1 VYVFQIVSDY
11 KKYGPLKYPIVLL
24 EQFKNPKTPKKW
36 WNTHKKKTQKKY
48 GGSPLKMNED

>member
-1 VYVFQIVSDY
+1 MN
-11 KKYGPLKYPIVLL
+11 K
-24 EQFKNPKTPKKW
+24 FKNPKTPKKW

>member
-1 VYVFQIVSDY
+1 VHVFQIVSDY

-24 EQFKNPKTPKKW
+24 EQFKNPNKW